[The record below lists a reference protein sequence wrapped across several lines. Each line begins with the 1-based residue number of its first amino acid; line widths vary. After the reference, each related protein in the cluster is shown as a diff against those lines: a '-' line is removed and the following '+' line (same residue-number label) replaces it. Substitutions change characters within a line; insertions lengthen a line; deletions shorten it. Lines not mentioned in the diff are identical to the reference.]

1 MLTFILAAAIAFDS
15 SMSEEEMRETGV
27 TKLTIQERAALQEWI
42 EDHHS
47 KKLVTQNKKAGPVIQ
62 EVLKAGRYVRLT
74 DNSLWEIDTPDRPIT
89 QSWITPSEIK
99 IAPSNDPEFPNT
111 LTNTLTGSTVKARKV
126 HSIASDAA
134 PPLQKTK

>member
-1 MLTFILAAAIAFDS
+1 MLTLLLAAAIAFDTN
-15 SMSEEEMRETGV
+15 MSEEEMQETGI

-47 KKLVTQNKKAGPVIQ
+47 KKLVTQNKKTGPIIQ
-62 EVLKAGRYVRLT
+62 EILKGGRYVRLS

-99 IAPSNDPEFPNT
+99 VAPSNDPDYPNT
-111 LTNTLTGSTVKARKV
+111 LTNTLTGSTVKARKAQKV
-126 HSIASDAA
+126 APDACA
-134 PPLQKTK
+134 PVNLSK